1 MKKKIIIITAVVLV
15 AAICLLIFLPVGNKV
30 EEDSYITTEV
40 TSQHI
45 TQSITATGTVEPVT
59 IVDVGTQVSGILTT
73 LYVDY
78 NSEVTKG
85 QVIAELD
92 KSTLQ
97 LDLNSNKNS
106 VMVAES
112 KYNYEL
118 ANYTRIKALHEKE
131 LISDSEYET
140 ALYTFESA
148 RNSLEISKNDLKRS
162 ETNLG
167 YATIYSPIDG
177 VVISKDVEEGQTVAS
192 SFSTPTLFTIAADL
206 KDMQVIAN
214 VDEADIGNVEV
225 GQKCQFQVDAYP
237 SLTFEGVVTQVRQE
251 GVVESNVVT
260 YEVVIS
266 AENPDLKLKPGLTAN
281 IEIFI
286 LDVECNTVVPAGA
299 LTFTPDVEGI
309 EVPSVLNGETTNNR
323 PERQRPEGENMN
335 GERPE
340 RGNGERPDHM
350 SGERPNGERPSGER
364 PNGERPSGSF
374 KTERPNGE
382 HPSGAMRGERPNGER
397 PERGEEPQKE
407 RTEND
412 RVRENT
418 RSTADA
424 SENPQNGIVWILIE
438 DEITPRLVTIGVSN
452 GILTQVTG
460 LNVGDLVV
468 TGIKEGTTVKVTSF
482 GAETTNPFMP
492 QRPGQKK

>member
-1 MKKKIIIITAVVLV
+1 MKKRIIIITAIVLV
-15 AAICLLIFLPVGNKV
+15 VAVGLLIFLPTGSKV

-92 KSTLQ
+92 KSTLL

-140 ALYTFESA
+140 ALYTYESA

-206 KDMQVIAN
+206 KDMQVIAD

-237 SLTFEGVVTQVRQE
+237 SLTFEGVVTQIRQE

-266 AENPDLKLKPGLTAN
+266 AANPDLKLKPGLTAN

-286 LDVECNTVVPAGA
+286 LDVECNTVVPVAA

-309 EVPSVLNGETTNNR
+309 EIPSVLNGETANNR

-340 RGNGERPDHM
+340 RGNGERPDRM
-350 SGERPNGERPSGER
+350 GGERPNGDRPSGMM
-364 PNGERPSGSF
+364 GGDGS
-374 KTERPNGE
+374 
-382 HPSGAMRGERPNGER
+382 MRGER

-418 RSTADA
+418 RSAADA
-424 SENPQNGIVWILIE
+424 TENPQNGIVWILNDE
-438 DEITPRLVTIGVSN
+438 EITPRLVTIGVSN